1 MPSRGD
7 RQSLLD
13 ILDNIRLAREF
24 TADVSLETFE
34 NDVKVLYATTR
45 CLEIVSE
52 ASRRVSA
59 EMKARHASV
68 PWPIIAAAG
77 NVYRHDYRA
86 VPDRGFGTPSTRN

>member
-13 ILDNIRLAREF
+13 ILDNIRLACEF
-24 TADVSLETFE
+24 TADMSLETFE

-86 VPDRGFGTPSTRN
+86 VRAAR